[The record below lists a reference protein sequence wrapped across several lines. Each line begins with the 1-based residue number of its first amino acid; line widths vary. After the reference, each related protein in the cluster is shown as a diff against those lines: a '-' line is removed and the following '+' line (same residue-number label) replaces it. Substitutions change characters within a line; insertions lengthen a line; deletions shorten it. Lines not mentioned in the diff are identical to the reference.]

1 MAFFNLLSV
10 NSGLTH
16 HGDPVVADED
26 LSPSLEN
33 TIIFLRLQLIN
44 QGLPLLVS
52 QKYGPEDP
60 NASLKPKINFL
71 WLSVLSS
78 MSYAP

>member
-1 MAFFNLLSV
+1 MAFFKDNLLSV

-33 TIIFLRLQLIN
+33 TIVFLLLQLSN
-44 QGLPLLVS
+44 QGLPLLVK
-52 QKYGPEDP
+52 QKCGSEDP
-60 NASLKPKINFL
+60 C
-71 WLSVLSS
+71 LSQAKDFSGSQFS